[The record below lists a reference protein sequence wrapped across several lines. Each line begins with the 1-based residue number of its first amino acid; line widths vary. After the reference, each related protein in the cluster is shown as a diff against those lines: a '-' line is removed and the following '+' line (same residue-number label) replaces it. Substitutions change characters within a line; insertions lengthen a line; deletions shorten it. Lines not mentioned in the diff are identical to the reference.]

1 MKKVWIG
8 LGVGCGVLVLVAIV
22 GVVGVGWYA
31 KQKLGGATAAIEQMQ
46 KQEQRLQALN
56 RQYAFT
62 APAEGQVMALQPARL
77 EAYLAI
83 REAGLPVFADFEK
96 KAEEL
101 KQKSDGDQASLGD
114 AMKGAGMLME
124 LTTNMRETFISSL
137 EKHSMSPAEFHAT
150 TQAIYST
157 AMGQAAQGMSK
168 AMAEASEQMQ
178 SRIEELDAKLEDA
191 KLPEAERQAVQTER
205 DALYA
210 QVENMGQGEGAA
222 GQMGLAPG
230 QDAVVTANAKLL
242 ETHKARIETAANPA
256 FDMFILSGGAGET
269 ATGSGE

>member
-8 LGVGCGVLVLVAIV
+8 LGVGCGALVLLAVV
-22 GVVGVGWYA
+22 GMVGVGWYA
-31 KQKLGGATAAIEQMQ
+31 KQKLGGAIAATENLQ

-56 RQYAFT
+56 AKHAFT
-62 APAEGQVMALQPARL
+62 PPAEGQVMALDPQRL
-77 EAYLAI
+77 EAYLAV

-96 KAEEL
+96 KAEAF
-101 KQKSDGDQASLGD
+101 KQETQGDQASIGD

-124 LTTNMRETFISSL
+124 LTTQVREAFIASL
-137 EKHSMSPAEFHAT
+137 EQHGMSPAEFHAT

-157 AMGQAAQGMSK
+157 AIGQAAQGMNK
-168 AMAEASEQMQ
+168 AMAEASDQMQ
-178 SRIEELDAKLEDA
+178 ARIEELDTKLEDA
-191 KLPEAERQAVQTER
+191 QLPEAERQALQTER

-210 QVENMGQGEGAA
+210 QVESMGQGAQGA

-256 FDMFILSGGAGET
+256 FDVFIVGGGAGGL
-269 ATGSGE
+269 ATGSDE